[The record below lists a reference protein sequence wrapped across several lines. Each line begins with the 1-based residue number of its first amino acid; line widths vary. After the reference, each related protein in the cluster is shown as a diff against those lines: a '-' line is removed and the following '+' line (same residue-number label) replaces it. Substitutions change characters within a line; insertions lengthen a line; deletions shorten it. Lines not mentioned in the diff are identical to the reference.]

1 MGPWDIMSE
10 HFVRRNEPPQGL
22 CSFTRIRLGWITA
35 GQTAIVEPGE
45 TAYAFLAPLA
55 RGGETLVVKVPLSGG
70 RYYLIENRQPIGS
83 DRILPDAGL
92 LVLKVDPEALEGSGT
107 VKLMDA
113 DPGARHF
120 SRPAFKLAGGNGN
133 NHFEDPSN
141 RIVIIPLWAEGDK
154 QGVLITTPDKGVE
167 ALDAAFKIQKLIS
180 RFPESGPKGRRM
192 QIQKCQ
198 ALFKSFAFKSAA
210 ELAGRGMD

>member
-22 CSFTRIRLGWITA
+22 SAFTKIRLGWITA
-35 GQTAIVEPGE
+35 GQTAIVKPGE

-55 RGGETLVVKVPLSGG
+55 KGGETLVVKVPLGNG
-70 RYYLIENRQPIGS
+70 QYYLVENRQPIGS
-83 DRILPDAGL
+83 DQILPDAGL
-92 LVLKVDPEALEGSGT
+92 LVLKVDPEAQEGSGT
-107 VKLMDA
+107 VKIMDA
-113 DPGARHF
+113 DPSAQHF
-120 SRPAFKLAGGNGN
+120 SRPAFKLAGGKGE
-133 NHFEDPSN
+133 NHFEDPSS

-167 ALDAAFKIQKLIS
+167 ALDAAFKIQKLIG
-180 RFPESGPKGRRM
+180 RFPEPGPKGRRM

-198 ALFKSFAFKSAA
+198 ALFKSFAFKAAA
-210 ELAGRGMD
+210 ELARKGMD